1 MDLSAQG
8 PKWKDAKVLGLCSSP
23 GHLEFFYSERGF
35 PDASGSGMCSSKH
48 YAMVQWQVVA
58 FRAEK

>member
-1 MDLSAQG
+1 LFRSSQERHG
-8 PKWKDAKVLGLCSSP
+8 QWCSSP

-35 PDASGSGMCSSKH
+35 PDASGSGVCSSKH